1 MKKWIS
7 YSCIAL
13 ATMLTWACNK
23 GEVSSNMSVV
33 SSFENGLDGWSV
45 DLAEYNTSMDSSTI
59 EFKYGV
65 AKMPSDSTKKGL
77 RVQSHNRSD
86 DMFMYLKKKITG
98 LDSHKTYEVLFDIEL
113 GTYFHSNS
121 IGIGGSPGSS
131 VFLKAGASS
140 KEPNKKLEGDFYTF
154 NLDKGNQLGG
164 GKELVTIGDA
174 SNGLSEPGFKVVNRN
189 NSGKSVSVKP
199 NEKGEI
205 WLCVGTDSGFEG
217 LSVLYYDKITVLVK
231 EQPLP

>member
-1 MKKWIS
+1 MKKWMS
-7 YSCIAL
+7 YSCILL
-13 ATMLTWACNK
+13 ATVGILSCNK
-23 GEVSSNMSVV
+23 EEIASNVSIV
-33 SSFENGLDGWSV
+33 SSFENGFDGWSV
-45 DLAEYNTSMDSSTI
+45 DLAEYNTSMDSSSI
-59 EFKYGV
+59 EFKYGIE
-65 AKMPSDSTKKGL
+65 KMPSDSTKKGL

-98 LDSHKTYEVLFDIEL
+98 FDSRKTYDVLIDIEL
-113 GTYFHSNS
+113 GTYFHSSS

-154 NLDKGNQLGG
+154 NLDKGNQLES

-189 NSGKSVSVKP
+189 NTSKLVSVKP
-199 NEKGEI
+199 NENGEI

-217 LSVLYYDKITVLVK
+217 LSVLYYDKVTVLVREK
-231 EQPLP
+231 TSL

>member
-1 MKKWIS
+1 MKKWMS

-13 ATMLTWACNK
+13 AMVFAWACDK
-23 GEVSSNMSVV
+23 GEVSNNVSVV
-33 SSFENGLDGWSV
+33 SSFENGFDGWSV

-59 EFKYGV
+59 EFKYAV

-86 DMFMYLKKKITG
+86 DMFMYAKKKISG
-98 LDSHKTYEVLFDIEL
+98 LDSKKTYEVFFDIEL
-113 GTYFHSNS
+113 GTYFHANS

-131 VFLKAGASS
+131 VFVKAGASS
-140 KEPNKKLEGDFYTF
+140 KEPTKYLEGDFYKF
-154 NLDKGNQLGG
+154 NLDKGNQLEG

-189 NSGKSVSVKP
+189 NTSKLVTVKP

-217 LSVLYYDKITVLVK
+217 LTVLYYDKISVSVREKASL
-231 EQPLP
+231 

>member
-1 MKKWIS
+1 MKKWMS

-13 ATMLTWACNK
+13 ATVLTWACDK
-23 GEVSSNMSVV
+23 GEVSNNVSVV
-33 SSFENGLDGWSV
+33 SSFENGFDGWSV

-59 EFKYGV
+59 EFKYAI

-86 DMFMYLKKKITG
+86 DMFMYAKKKIGG
-98 LDSHKTYEVLFDIEL
+98 LDSKKTYEVFFDIEL
-113 GTYFHSNS
+113 GTYFHANS

-131 VFLKAGASS
+131 VYVKAGASS
-140 KEPNKKLEGDFYTF
+140 KEPTKYLEGDFYKF
-154 NLDKGNQLGG
+154 SLDKGNQLEG

-189 NSGKSVSVKP
+189 NTSKLVSVKP

-217 LSVLYYDKITVLVK
+217 LSVLYYDKISVSVREKASL
-231 EQPLP
+231 